1 MPQWP
6 LVDQVESLG
15 DGAETVE
22 GPVAQWSQHVP
33 LDHQDGG
40 LDLGLV
46 PRLGYAGQNDGGA
59 GVDGDVE
66 VALVDGWLV
75 AAGMTED

>member
-1 MPQWP
+1 M
-6 LVDQVESLG
+6 SLS
-15 DGAETVE
+15 DGAVEVNQTDE

-33 LDHQDGG
+33 LDHQGGG

-66 VALVDGWLV
+66 VALVDVWLV
-75 AAGMTED
+75 AAGVTED